1 MFYFYEC
8 GNKQDS
14 YLNIISLKI
23 ECDFETQ
30 TCKDKFELSLCFSNY
45 I

>member
-1 MFYFYEC
+1 MSAEISKIV
-8 GNKQDS
+8 N
-14 YLNIISLKI
+14 LNIISLKI